1 MLARP
6 LVRRCVR
13 ALSIVAL
20 AFVAQTALAGAKDKA
35 VSVEANST
43 VTREGRDLAATVRES
58 AEKQV
63 ASLDMTKV
71 PKASRFVVSAS
82 LVALET
88 DVKTENAVIDAR
100 VSVTIRDGRTGALR
114 AMLSGRAKAETMR
127 RAVVLGEDRAIEAAV
142 ESAMSRLPEVLRK
155 VR

>member
-6 LVRRCVR
+6 FVRRCVR
-13 ALSIVAL
+13 ALSIVTL
-20 AFVAQTALAGAKDKA
+20 AFVGQTAVAGVKDRA
-35 VSVEANST
+35 VSVEATSS

-58 AEKQV
+58 AERQV
-63 ASLDMTKV
+63 ASLDLTKV

-82 LVALET
+82 LVGLDT
-88 DVKTENAVIDAR
+88 SVKSENAVIDAR

-114 AMLSGRAKAETMR
+114 AMLTGKAKAETMR

-142 ESAMSRLPEVLRK
+142 ESAMSRMPEVLRK
-155 VR
+155 VN

>member
-1 MLARP
+1 MIARP
-6 LVRRCVR
+6 FVRRCVR
-13 ALSIVAL
+13 ALSIVTL
-20 AFVAQTALAGAKDKA
+20 AFVAQTALAGVKDKA

-82 LVALET
+82 LVGLDT
-88 DVKTENAVIDAR
+88 DVKTDNAIIDAR

-114 AMLSGRAKAETMR
+114 AMLSGKAKAETMR
-127 RAVVLGEDRAIEAAV
+127 RAVVMGEDKAIEAAV
-142 ESAMSRLPEVLRK
+142 ESALSRMPEVLRK
-155 VR
+155 VK